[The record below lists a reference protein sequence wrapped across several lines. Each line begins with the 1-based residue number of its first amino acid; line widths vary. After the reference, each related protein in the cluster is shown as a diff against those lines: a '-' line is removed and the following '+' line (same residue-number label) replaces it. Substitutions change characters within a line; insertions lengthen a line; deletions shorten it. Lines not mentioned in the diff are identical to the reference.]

1 MTPEDAVTWSE
12 MLAETTEQLGDANEA
27 RWLCEHASGLDGAE
41 FRQSQHEF
49 VTSAMAKQLHDMVRR
64 RLVGEP
70 LQYVMKRWA
79 FRHLDVLVD
88 QRVLIPRPET
98 ELLVD
103 VGLTIATERLKHVER
118 PLNIVDLGTGSGVI
132 GLSMAHELPLGKT
145 NVWLTDQSSD
155 ALDVARGNLVG
166 VGQKGGGVRLALGSW
181 WNALDTSL
189 KGSIDIALC
198 NPPYIAYN
206 DDEVATDVHKWEPHS
221 ALYAGDNGLADIREV
236 ISGAPTW
243 LANNG
248 WLALEIGYRQGDE
261 VRALFENAGLVN
273 IDIRL
278 DLAGKDRIALA
289 QRQTAS

>member
-1 MTPEDAVTWSE
+1 MTPEDAVTWGE
-12 MLAETTEQLGDANEA
+12 MLAETTEQVGDANEA

-49 VTSAMAKQLHDMVRR
+49 VTTAMAKQLHDMVRR
-64 RLVGEP
+64 RLAGEP

-103 VGLTIATERLKHVER
+103 VGLAIANERLKQVER

-181 WNALDTSL
+181 WNALDASL
-189 KGSIDIALC
+189 KGAIDIALC
-198 NPPYIAYN
+198 NPPYIAHN

-236 ISGAPTW
+236 ISDAPTW

-248 WLALEIGYRQGDE
+248 WLALEIGYRQGEE

-273 IDIRL
+273 IDIRR
-278 DLAGKDRIALA
+278 DLAGRDRIALA